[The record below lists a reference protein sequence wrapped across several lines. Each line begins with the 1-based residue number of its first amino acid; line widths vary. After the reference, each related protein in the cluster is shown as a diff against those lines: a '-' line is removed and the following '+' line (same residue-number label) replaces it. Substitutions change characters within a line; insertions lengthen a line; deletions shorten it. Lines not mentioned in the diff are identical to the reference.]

1 MGQKLMNLSK
11 TTGLFLFP
19 FLCILLVIFLAVGK
33 NLALDEQCKEDFETY
48 QNFTR
53 SEIQEVL
60 KKINRPEA
68 RILSIQMSVVVGLY
82 EVVIDNKGR
91 YELFYL
97 DLSKGYLIPGPI
109 IELITGINK
118 SVEKLTELEKKRRV
132 DLSRIPLGDALIL
145 GNKKATNKVIVFTDP
160 DCPFCGKLHTEM
172 KKVVEK
178 RKDLAFYIKLLPLQ
192 IHPDAYWKSK
202 SILCNESLKFLEDN
216 FEKKPI
222 PKPDPNC
229 QTKEVDENINLA
241 KEFGI
246 NGTPTAIFPDG
257 SVHAGFLEADR
268 LIEMVDLSIAKKK

>member
-1 MGQKLMNLSK
+1 MRRGGFHLW
-11 TTGLFLFP
+11 P
-19 FLCILLVIFLAVGK
+19 FLCILLVIFFTVGK
-33 NLALDEQCKEDFETY
+33 NLALDEHCEEDFETY

-53 SEIQEVL
+53 SEIREVL
-60 KKINRPEA
+60 KKIKRPDA
-68 RILSIQMSVVVGLY
+68 KILSIRMSPVYGLY
-82 EVVIDNKGR
+82 EVVIDNKGQ

-97 DLSKGYLIPGPI
+97 DFSKAYLIPGPI
-109 IELITGINK
+109 IELSTGINK
-118 SVEKLTELEKKRRV
+118 SVEKLTELEKKRRI
-132 DLSRIPLGDALIL
+132 DLSRIPLKDALIL

-160 DCPFCGKLHTEM
+160 DCPFCGKFHAEM
-172 KKVVEK
+172 KKVVAK
-178 RKDLAFYIKLLPLQ
+178 RKDIAFYIKLFPLQ

-202 SILCNESLKFLEDN
+202 SILCNKSLKFLEDN

-222 PKPDPNC
+222 PRPDPNC

-257 SVHAGFLEADR
+257 SVQAGFLEADR